1 MRLDPN
7 SSISI
12 QHADDSCAAGA
23 VGVGQAGVGIGSA
36 TSDSTRALSILCEIH
51 APRSAQAAALAEIA
65 TVCARDVGQPLTVR
79 ALTIGKASAEPVLTL
94 HLPVELA
101 VEQHRVW
108 CLACRLACFCPTAR
122 VSVLVSGESAFL
134 ETSARRRRSA

>member
-1 MRLDPN
+1 MSN
-7 SSISI
+7 TAEASSI
-12 QHADDSCAAGA
+12 
-23 VGVGQAGVGIGSA
+23 
-36 TSDSTRALSILCEIH
+36 TCEIH

-79 ALTIGKASAEPVLTL
+79 TLAIGQALREPVLTL

-101 VEQHRVW
+101 VAQHRVW

-122 VSVLVSGESAFL
+122 VSVLVSGASAFL
-134 ETSARRRRSA
+134 ETSAGRRRSA